1 MKNKI
6 INLTKDLM
14 SFKTYKDN
22 KEEFSKL
29 FKYIKDKYKKLNIIE
44 KEFNNNKCLILS
56 NKNTKV
62 FDVVFCCHVDV
73 VFSDNF
79 KISEDK
85 DNIYGRGSIDMKGG
99 CACSLEALNNYKG
112 NKKIGVIFTSDEE
125 IDGYCCKKILEEYSS
140 SLAIIPDGGK
150 DFALIMEEKGLLQ
163 LELSIKTKSSH
174 ASQPWNGINAID
186 ELYKVYLELLK
197 KYPLPKNSSDYKT
210 SINLGKISGGN
221 SFNSVADN
229 CIMSLDIRYTSDTNK
244 DEIINYIKKINN
256 NVNISIILESNI
268 FKCDINNKMISKYI
282 SICNNILNK
291 DIDIIGCETSSD
303 AVYFSDKD
311 IPTIIMNPIG
321 DFPHGEKEFVNK
333 DSLVNLYNIYNKFLE
348 SLDE

>member
-1 MKNKI
+1 MKI
-6 INLTKDLM
+6 
-14 SFKTYKDN
+14 
-22 KEEFSKL
+22 
-29 FKYIKDKYKKLNIIE
+29 KKLIGLLAIVCSILLTSCGVGPVV
-44 KEFNNNKCLILS
+44 KEL
-56 NKNTKV
+56 
-62 FDVVFCCHVDV
+62 
-73 VFSDNF
+73 
-79 KISEDK
+79 
-85 DNIYGRGSIDMKGG
+85 
-99 CACSLEALNNYKG
+99 
-112 NKKIGVIFTSDEE
+112 KKINDNDSRYWAEFV
-125 IDGYCCKKILEEYSS
+125 K
-140 SLAIIPDGGK
+140 
-150 DFALIMEEKGLLQ
+150 Q
-163 LELSIKTKSSH
+163 
-174 ASQPWNGINAID
+174 NGINAID

-197 KYPLPKNSSDYKT
+197 KYPLPKNCSDYKT

-229 CIMSLDIRYTSDTNK
+229 CIMALDIRYTSDTNK

-256 NVNISIILESNI
+256 NVIISIILESNI